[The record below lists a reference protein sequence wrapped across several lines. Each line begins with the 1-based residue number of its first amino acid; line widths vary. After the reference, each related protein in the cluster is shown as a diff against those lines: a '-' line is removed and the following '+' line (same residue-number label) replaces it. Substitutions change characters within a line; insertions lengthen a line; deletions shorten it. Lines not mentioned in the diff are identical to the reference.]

1 MKKMKSINLVA
12 LVALLLSA
20 STQLQAETSEEGVY
34 RIKAPRFARPLVEK
48 WITDYHKVDSRMRLE
63 IAGAGEK
70 ADISFSIYK
79 KVGNADDDN
88 TVWFGQYAIL
98 PVTARQG
105 EAAKYFSH
113 HRLSKKKL
121 RDLFFIVDEFD
132 NTPEKD
138 KQKRALVAYSCSHA
152 HCLASAYAS
161 YFGQTVASLK
171 GKKISGDDAFLTTAI
186 NRDHEGISFNALYNL
201 YDLDSR
207 HLKSDVSLI
216 PLDVK
221 KQQAQQLTDEATLD
235 GLIALLEHERVDGIP
250 VEPIGLSVSAP
261 DERLSRFLNWVV
273 TIGKEHNH
281 EFGLL
286 NLDDKTLA
294 AETGKLNRI
303 LTAQK

>member
-20 STQLQAETSEEGVY
+20 STQLQAETADEGVY

-48 WITDYHKVDSRMRLE
+48 WITDYNKVDSRMRLE

-79 KVGNADDDN
+79 EVEDADDN

-105 EAAKYFSH
+105 EAAKYFAH

>member
-1 MKKMKSINLVA
+1 MKSINLVA

-34 RIKAPRFARPLVEK
+34 RIKTPRFARTLVEK
-48 WITDYHKVDSRMRLE
+48 WIADYHKVDSRMRLE

>member
-20 STQLQAETSEEGVY
+20 STQLQAETAEEGVY

-70 ADISFSIYK
+70 ADLTFSIYK
-79 KVGNADDDN
+79 EVGDADDN

-105 EAAKYFSH
+105 EAAKYFAH

-207 HLKSDVSLI
+207 RLRPDVSLI

-221 KQQAQQLTDEATLD
+221 KQQAQELTDEATLD

-294 AETGKLNRI
+294 AEAGKLNRI

>member
-1 MKKMKSINLVA
+1 MKKMKRINLVA

-20 STQLQAETSEEGVY
+20 STQSQAETADEGVY
-34 RIKAPRFARPLVEK
+34 RIKAPRFARALVEK
-48 WITDYHKVDSRMRLE
+48 WITDYNKVDSRMRLQ

-70 ADISFSIYK
+70 ADVSFSIYK
-79 KVGNADDDN
+79 EVEDADDN

-105 EAAKYFSH
+105 EAAKYFAH

-132 NTPEKD
+132 NSQEKD

-152 HCLASAYAS
+152 HCLSSAYAS
-161 YFGQTVASLK
+161 YFGQMVASLK

-207 HLKSDVSLI
+207 RLKQDVSLI

-221 KQQAQQLTDEATLD
+221 KQQAQELTDEATLD

-250 VEPIGLSVSAP
+250 VERIGLSVSAP
-261 DERLSRFLNWVV
+261 DERLSRFLDWVLTV
-273 TIGKEHNH
+273 GKERNH

-294 AETGKLNRI
+294 AEAGKLNRV

>member
-1 MKKMKSINLVA
+1 MKKMKSINLVV

-20 STQLQAETSEEGVY
+20 STQLQAETAEEGVY

-70 ADISFSIYK
+70 ADLTFSIYK
-79 KVGNADDDN
+79 EVGDADDN

-105 EAAKYFSH
+105 EAAKYFAH

-207 HLKSDVSLI
+207 RLRPDVSLI

-221 KQQAQQLTDEATLD
+221 KQQAQELTDEATLD

-273 TIGKEHNH
+273 TIGREHNH

-294 AETGKLNRI
+294 AEAGKLNRI

>member
-20 STQLQAETSEEGVY
+20 STQLQAETAEEGVY

-79 KVGNADDDN
+79 EVEDADDN

-105 EAAKYFSH
+105 EAAKYFAH

>member
-1 MKKMKSINLVA
+1 MKRINLVA
-12 LVALLLSA
+12 IVALLLTA
-20 STQLQAETSEEGVY
+20 STQLQAETADEGVY
-34 RIKAPRFARPLVEK
+34 RIKAPRFARALVEK
-48 WITDYHKVDSRMRLE
+48 WITDYNKVDSRMRLE

-79 KVGNADDDN
+79 EVEDADDN

-105 EAAKYFSH
+105 EAAKYFAH

-201 YDLDSR
+201 YDLNSR
-207 HLKSDVSLI
+207 RLKQDVSLI

-221 KQQAQQLTDEATLD
+221 KQQAKELTDEATLD
-235 GLIALLEHERVDGIP
+235 GLIALLERERVDGIP

>member
-20 STQLQAETSEEGVY
+20 STQLQAETAEEGVY

-186 NRDHEGISFNALYNL
+186 NRDHEGITFNALYNL

-207 HLKSDVSLI
+207 RLKQDVSLI
-216 PLDVK
+216 PEDVRK
-221 KQQAQQLTDEATLD
+221 RFYPHMPERDHDTDED
-235 GLIALLEHERVDGIP
+235 DHVVYIGEVVDAY
-250 VEPIGLSVSAP
+250 VLRR
-261 DERLSRFLNWVV
+261 RLGF
-273 TIGKEHNH
+273 
-281 EFGLL
+281 
-286 NLDDKTLA
+286 
-294 AETGKLNRI
+294 
-303 LTAQK
+303 

>member
-20 STQLQAETSEEGVY
+20 STQLQAETAEEGVY

-79 KVGNADDDN
+79 EVEDTDDN

>member
-20 STQLQAETSEEGVY
+20 STQLQAETADEGVY

-48 WITDYHKVDSRMRLE
+48 WITDYNKVDSRMRLE

-79 KVGNADDDN
+79 EVEDADDN

-105 EAAKYFSH
+105 EAAKYFAH

-273 TIGKEHNH
+273 TIGKEHYH

>member
-1 MKKMKSINLVA
+1 MKRINLVA

-20 STQLQAETSEEGVY
+20 STQSQAETADEGVY
-34 RIKAPRFARPLVEK
+34 RIKAPRFARALVEK
-48 WITDYHKVDSRMRLE
+48 WITDYNKVDSRMRLQ

-70 ADISFSIYK
+70 ADVSFSIYK
-79 KVGNADDDN
+79 EVEDADDN

-105 EAAKYFSH
+105 EAAKYFAH

-132 NTPEKD
+132 NSQEKD

-152 HCLASAYAS
+152 HCLSSAYAS

-207 HLKSDVSLI
+207 RLKQDVSLI

-221 KQQAQQLTDEATLD
+221 KQQAQELTDEATLD
-235 GLIALLEHERVDGIP
+235 GLIALLEHERIDGIP
-250 VEPIGLSVSAP
+250 VERIGLSASAP

-273 TIGKEHNH
+273 IIGREHNH

-286 NLDDKTLA
+286 NLDDKSLA
-294 AETGKLNRI
+294 AEAGKLNRV

>member
-1 MKKMKSINLVA
+1 MKNMKSINRLVLA
-12 LVALLLSA
+12 TCLLSA
-20 STQLQAETSEEGVY
+20 TTQLWAETTEECVY
-34 RIKAPRFARPLVEK
+34 RIKAPRFARALVEK
-48 WITDYHKVDSRMRLE
+48 WMTDYHQIDSRMRLE
-63 IAGAGEK
+63 IASAGEE
-70 ADISFSIYK
+70 ADVSFSIYK
-79 KVGNADDDN
+79 EVGDADDN

-105 EAAKYFSH
+105 EAARYFAH

-138 KQKRALVAYSCSHA
+138 KQKRALVAYSCSHT
-152 HCLASAYAS
+152 HCLSSAYAS

-186 NRDHEGISFNALYNL
+186 NRDHEGISFNAIYNL
-201 YDLDSR
+201 FDLGSR
-207 HLKSDVSLI
+207 RLKPDVSLI

-221 KQQAQQLTDEATLD
+221 KQQAQELTDEATLD
-235 GLIALLEHERVDGIP
+235 GLITLLEHERVDGIP
-250 VEPIGLSVSAP
+250 VERIGLSVSAP
-261 DERLSRFLNWVV
+261 DERLSRFLDWVLTV
-273 TIGKEHNH
+273 GKERNH

-294 AETGKLNRI
+294 TEAGKLNRI